1 MHSSAK
7 SMSGFFL
14 FTIYCIEN
22 QYFFK
27 KKKRSNHLTD
37 LEKTNVKFRIS
48 LAFLAS
54 IKIFFQPSD
63 FYS

>member
-7 SMSGFFL
+7 SMSVFFL

-22 QYFFK
+22 QHFFK

-37 LEKTNVKFRIS
+37 LEKTNVNMVKFRIS

-54 IKIFFQPSD
+54 I
-63 FYS
+63 

>member
-7 SMSGFFL
+7 SMSGFF

-22 QYFFK
+22 QHFSKK

-48 LAFLAS
+48 LGFLAS
-54 IKIFFQPSD
+54 I
-63 FYS
+63 

>member
-14 FTIYCIEN
+14 FTIGLYCIEN
-22 QYFFK
+22 QHLK
-27 KKKRSNHLTD
+27 KKKSNHLTD
-37 LEKTNVKFRIS
+37 LEKTNVRYVNMVKFRIS

-54 IKIFFQPSD
+54 I
-63 FYS
+63 

>member
-7 SMSGFFL
+7 SISGFFL

-37 LEKTNVKFRIS
+37 LEKTNVNVKFRIS

-54 IKIFFQPSD
+54 I
-63 FYS
+63 

>member
-7 SMSGFFL
+7 SMSVFFL

-22 QYFFK
+22 QHFFKK

-37 LEKTNVKFRIS
+37 LEKTNVTLTWLNS
-48 LAFLAS
+48 EFL
-54 IKIFFQPSD
+54 
-63 FYS
+63 

>member
-14 FTIYCIEN
+14 FTKYCIEN

-27 KKKRSNHLTD
+27 KKKSNHLTD

-54 IKIFFQPSD
+54 I
-63 FYS
+63 

>member
-7 SMSGFFL
+7 SMPGFFL

-22 QYFFK
+22 QYFL
-27 KKKRSNHLTD
+27 KKRSNHLTD
-37 LEKTNVKFRIS
+37 LEKTNVKLRIS

-54 IKIFFQPSD
+54 I
-63 FYS
+63 